1 MSSMRFSNPF
11 LLKERVENNKF
22 KMLPIIPT
30 FRGAV
35 LIGITIIAF
44 CVMMINPSL
53 ATGLI
58 TSLFIALLISSF
70 ILSCFSLFELEL
82 SRDICLDGTIGED
95 VYLPLTI
102 KNKTGHRRQPFVVR
116 ESFGFSRDTCNEF
129 VIHAL
134 LPLEKRTVERY
145 VLASSRGK
153 FKLARVKLI
162 GGDPAGLFQNV
173 RTFDLTGE
181 LTLFPAIQKI
191 SSLELQTKNKIR
203 STVSGQPLGIS
214 GQGQDLFGLR
224 EYRHGDP
231 VRLVHWKASARQQK
245 LIIKEFETKGM
256 NRISVLLDV
265 DLRYVGND
273 KYDNNFEYLVKT
285 SSSIM
290 HYLSGMY
297 CQASFITSCDKKG
310 SIICEEGSAFSIA
323 GTTDSILAELQPGNM
338 NLEKLLEVS
347 LNIVP
352 DDSIIYCLTMSASDN
367 MYKYFDL
374 LSAKGIEVR
383 WLFAPPE
390 CFPKIVPGI
399 PMKDPDTSLMGY
411 GMQSPPPFI
420 VKRGQDLEDALG

>member
-1 MSSMRFSNPF
+1 
-11 LLKERVENNKF
+11 
-22 KMLPIIPT
+22 MLPIMPT

-35 LIGITIIAF
+35 LIGIAIIAF
-44 CVMMINPSL
+44 CVMMVNPSL

-58 TSLFIALLISSF
+58 ASLFISLLISSF

-82 SRDICLDGTIGED
+82 NRDICLDGTIGED

-102 KNKTGHRRQPFVVR
+102 KNKTGHRRQPFVIR
-116 ESFGFSRDTCNEF
+116 ESFGFSRETCNEF

-134 LPLEKRTVERY
+134 LPFEERTVERY
-145 VLASSRGK
+145 LLASKRGK
-153 FKLARVKLI
+153 FGLNKVKLI
-162 GGDPAGLFQNV
+162 GGDPSGLFQSV
-173 RTFDLTGE
+173 RTFELPGE

-191 SSLELQTKNKIR
+191 TSLELQTKNKIR

-245 LIIKEFETKGM
+245 LIVKEFETKGM
-256 NRISVLLDV
+256 NRISILLDV
-265 DLRYVGND
+265 DRKYVGND
-273 KYDNNFEYLVKT
+273 HYDNNFEYLVKT

-297 CQASFITSCDKKG
+297 CQASFITSCNKRGYILCKT
-310 SIICEEGSAFSIA
+310 GSAFSIA
-323 GTTDSILAELQPGNM
+323 GTTDTILAELQPSDM
-338 NLEKLLEVS
+338 NLEKLLKAS
-347 LNIVP
+347 LEIVP

-390 CFPKIVPGI
+390 CFPKIIPGI
-399 PMKDPDTSLMGY
+399 PMKEPDTSLIGY
-411 GMQSPPPFI
+411 SMHSPAPFI
-420 VKRGQDLEDALG
+420 IKRGLDLEDALDEF